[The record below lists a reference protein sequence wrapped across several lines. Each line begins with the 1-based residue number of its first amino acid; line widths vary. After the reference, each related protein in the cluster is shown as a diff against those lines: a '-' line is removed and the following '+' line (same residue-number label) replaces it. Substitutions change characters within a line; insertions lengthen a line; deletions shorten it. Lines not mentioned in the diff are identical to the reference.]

1 MNIQDTDFSSEFIF
15 NTSRSGGAGGQN
27 VNKVSTK
34 VELGFDVAA
43 SLILSE
49 HQKALVFQKLASRI
63 NKEGVL
69 KIVSQTERSQLGNKQ
84 IVIRSFFELLAKA
97 FKPEKKRLKTKPS
110 KASKRRRLDGKK
122 IHSEK
127 KTLRRKA
134 DW

>member
-1 MNIQDTDFSSEFIF
+1 MNIRDTDFSSEFIF

-34 VELGFDVAA
+34 VELGFDVAS

-63 NKEGVL
+63 NKEGIL
-69 KIVSQTERSQLGNKQ
+69 KIVSQTDRSQLGNKQ
-84 IVIRSFFELLAKA
+84 IVIHSFFDLLEKA

-127 KTLRRKA
+127 KTLRHKG